1 MVRGKREMRRIED
14 TSSRQVTFTK
24 RRGGLLKKAFELS
37 VLCDA
42 EVALVIFS
50 TRGKLFEFSSRN
62 CVQKT
67 IDRYLMHSKDVAGGN
82 KKDLDEKNVQHLKS
96 ETAAL
101 EKEIEFLES
110 YNRKL
115 QGEDLE
121 SSSCQELD
129 ELTDQIEKGLTN
141 IRARKQ
147 RILSDQISELKNKE
161 MMRLKENAILLKEN
175 AILQGKL
182 KELSQVKQSEKY
194 TATDEN
200 NNDPMEVETELA
212 IGRPGTR

>member
-62 CVQKT
+62 RVQKT
-67 IDRYLMHSKDVAGGN
+67 IDRYLMHSKDVAGGS
-82 KKDLDEKNVQHLKS
+82 KKDLDGNVQHLKS

-115 QGEDLE
+115 LGDNLE
-121 SSSCQELD
+121 AASCQELD
-129 ELTDQIEKGLTN
+129 ELKTQIEKGLTN
-141 IRARKQ
+141 IRERKQ
-147 RILSDQISELKNKE
+147 RILCDQISELKNKE
-161 MMRLKENAILLKEN
+161 MMLLKEN

-182 KELSQVKQSEKY
+182 KELSQVKQSKRH
-194 TATDEN
+194 TATAEN
-200 NNDPMEVETELA
+200 INDAMEVETELA